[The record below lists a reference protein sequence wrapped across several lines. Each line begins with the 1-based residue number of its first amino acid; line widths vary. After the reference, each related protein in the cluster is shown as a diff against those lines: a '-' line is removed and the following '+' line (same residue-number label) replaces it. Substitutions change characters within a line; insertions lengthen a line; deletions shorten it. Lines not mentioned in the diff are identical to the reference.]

1 MCPCAPDGCDWDG
14 LVFYLDK
21 LVLSG
26 DITVRTG
33 DARGLE
39 LSEDAVGSLVCR
51 CL

>member
-1 MCPCAPDGCDWDG
+1 MRPRWVRLGWLG
-14 LVFYLDK
+14 FYLDK

-26 DITVRTG
+26 DIVVRTG